1 MTAGLFHSHDNC
13 RGLIAPK
20 GSLLL
25 PTKPERAGPRLGI
38 ATNRIGDEAKEELG
52 EFNQA

>member
-13 RGLIAPK
+13 HGLIAPK

-25 PTKPERAGPRLGI
+25 PTKPEGAEPSLGRASDW
-38 ATNRIGDEAKEELG
+38 IGEEAKEE
-52 EFNQA
+52 